1 MKNALI
7 TGATANTGLCTA
19 KKLAQLGYRVHITGR
34 NLEKTQRAAD
44 SIMKAIPGSEVLAYS
59 SDISKCDDIENLF
72 HRLRESTDT
81 LDIFVANAA
90 NLGIG
95 FDTLNTTFRD
105 FDEIVNTNIR
115 GTFFCAAKSAE
126 LMKAKGGSIVLMSSV
141 QSKGAVKGR
150 SVYGITKAA
159 INYMAKAL
167 AYDLAPYSIRVNTLL
182 AGAIRT
188 DRWDK
193 FDENAL
199 SDMRSRYPAHRE
211 STMDEIADA
220 IIYLAQDC
228 PKTLTGT
235 ELLID
240 SGVSISLLSYNSQ

>member
-1 MKNALI
+1 MKNVLI

-19 KKLAQLGYRVHITGR
+19 KKFAQLGYRVHITGR
-34 NLEKTQRAAD
+34 NSEKVQRAAD
-44 SIMKAIPGSEVLAYS
+44 SIMREISDSEIFAYS
-59 SDISKCDDIENLF
+59 GDISKCADIEKLF
-72 HRLRESTDT
+72 CQLRENTDT
-81 LDIFVANAA
+81 LDVFVANAA

-95 FDTLNTTFRD
+95 FDTFNTTFSD
-105 FDEIVNTNIR
+105 FDEIINTNIR

-126 LMKAKGGSIVLMSSV
+126 LMRENGGSIVLMSSV

-167 AYDLAPYSIRVNTLL
+167 AYDLAPYSIRVNALL
-182 AGAIRT
+182 AGAIHT

-193 FDENAL
+193 FDEITL
-199 SDMRSRYPAHRE
+199 SKMRSRYPAHRE
-211 STMDEIADA
+211 STMEEISDA
-220 IIYLAQDC
+220 VLYLAHNC

-240 SGVSISLLSYNSQ
+240 SGVSISLLSYNS